1 MGAESLRG
9 EIIKIDPR
17 EIKVS
22 PYNIRK
28 RNVKGHDW
36 KELKASI
43 KATDGPIEAPIISK
57 NKEVIVGHRRVL
69 ASQELGLPK
78 INAYILKEDIS
89 EEEAVKL
96 SFIENRGGNITSE
109 DEEDAIKR
117 LLAIFKTNDKV
128 AEFLGINPSLITMIL
143 SRATM
148 PKGVIRKHRHTTKP
162 EQK

>member
-1 MGAESLRG
+1 MEI
-9 EIIKIDPR
+9 EIIEIDPK
-17 EIKVS
+17 ETKVS

-28 RNVKGHDW
+28 RDVKGHDW
-36 KELKASI
+36 TRFKASI
-43 KATDGPIEAPIISK
+43 KATNGPIEPPIISK

-89 EEEAVKL
+89 EEEGVKL

-148 PKGVIRKHRHTTKP
+148 PKGVIRKHRHTTEP